1 MDQRTLI
8 LLNIALPLAALAFAY
23 LVGTLIERRHFAN
36 IREREAKMRT
46 FPATTF
52 QALPEG
58 WQVADCELVTANV
71 VVSLDYFK
79 RVIAGLRSLVGGRIT
94 TYEPLLD
101 RARREAILRVTEAA
115 REQGFDAV
123 INLRLETSRMANR
136 DAGQGIGGIEI
147 LAFGTALLRTQR

>member
-8 LLNIALPLAALAFAY
+8 ALNIGLPLALLAFAY
-23 LVGTLIERRHFAN
+23 LVGALIERRHFAN
-36 IREREAKMRT
+36 IRRREGAMRA
-46 FPATTF
+46 FPTTTF
-52 QALPEG
+52 QALPED
-58 WQVADCELVTANV
+58 WQVADCELITANV

-79 RVIAGLRSLVGGRIT
+79 RVVAGLRSLVGGRIT

-115 REQGFDAV
+115 REKGFDAV
-123 INLRLETSRMANR
+123 INLRLETSRMANSES
-136 DAGQGIGGIEI
+136 GQGVGGIEI